1 MMNKKGQSL
10 IMFVLLLPIMLMIF
24 ALIVDVGLMYNA
36 NIKGSNLL
44 DDALNE
50 GTNIEDY
57 FKINDIDLDNVK
69 RISKNGEECVIIEY
83 RIDSIFGSL
92 VGMKEYEI
100 KINSCE

>member
-44 DDALNE
+44 DDVLNE